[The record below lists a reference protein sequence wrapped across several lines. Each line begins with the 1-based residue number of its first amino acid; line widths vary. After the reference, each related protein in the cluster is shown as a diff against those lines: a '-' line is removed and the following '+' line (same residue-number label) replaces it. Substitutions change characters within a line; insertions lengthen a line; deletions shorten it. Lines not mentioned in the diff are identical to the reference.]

1 MAEEAL
7 RTLVQR
13 LADRHPDDPA
23 AFEPDGESVTFGQLQ
38 ERVERARSALPAGVR
53 RVGVRVSNDLDGVAG
68 VHATW
73 QHGATAVLLGGV
85 LPAAEMRRRASEV
98 ACDVLLDPRS
108 AEADPVDSR
117 SGSATGAGSAGRAGR
132 AGRAG
137 SAGSAGSATE
147 RHDAPRVAG
156 EAAILFTSGTT
167 GRPKAA
173 VLTFDALESSLASI
187 AEGAGLDASGRP
199 PTSPPRSP
207 TPVFV
212 SLAHVGG
219 LIAPLNSMRQGKPF
233 VLFDKFRVGEVFD
246 IVERFRLRLLR
257 LTPAMVHDLASWP
270 EPRSLASVRSVTV
283 GSAALGEGLRDR
295 FEERYGALVLQSY
308 GQTEFT
314 GAIAFERYEDA
325 RAGRRPP
332 GSVGRVAPGVEV
344 EIVGTDGEVLPPGEV
359 GEIRARSAS
368 AFSAYIQDGEL
379 VDPKDDGWHATGDLG
394 RLDEEGFLSVVGRSD
409 DTIVCGGFN
418 VYPAMIEGG
427 LARVEGVTDSVVT
440 GLPDERL
447 GEIPVA
453 VVDVEA
459 DSGLDAEEIR
469 ARLRDHLAPYEIPR
483 RIVVDAVPRTE
494 GGKPDRERA
503 RALVEAARPAVPTRK
518 E

>member
-7 RTLVQR
+7 RTLVQG

-23 AFEPDGESVTFGQLQ
+23 AFEPDGGPVTFGQLQ

-108 AEADPVDSR
+108 AEAEAVDSR
-117 SGSATGAGSAGRAGR
+117 PGSATGAGSA
-132 AGRAG
+132 
-137 SAGSAGSATE
+137 TE
-147 RHDAPRVAG
+147 GDDAPRVAG

-173 VLTFDALESSLASI
+173 VLTFDALESSLGSI
-187 AEGAGLDASGRP
+187 AEGAGLDAAGRP

-233 VLFDKFRVGEVFD
+233 VLFDKFRVDEVFD

-270 EPRSLASVRSVTV
+270 EQRSLDSVRSVTV

-295 FEERYGALVLQSY
+295 FEERFGALVLQSY

-459 DSGLDAEEIR
+459 DSGLDADEIR

-503 RALVEAARPAVPTRK
+503 RELVEAARPAIPTRK

>member
-1 MAEEAL
+1 MEDQAL
-7 RTLVQR
+7 RTLVQG
-13 LADRHPDDPA
+13 LADRHPDDCA
-23 AFEPDGESVTFGQLQ
+23 AFEPDGEAVTFAELQ
-38 ERVERARSALPAGVR
+38 ARVDRSRRALPPGAR
-53 RVGVRVSNDLDGVAG
+53 RVGVTVSNDLDGLAG
-68 VHATW
+68 INAAW
-73 QHGATAVLLGGV
+73 QHSATAVLLNSV
-85 LPAAEMRRRASEV
+85 LPPAEARRRVQEV
-98 ACDVLLDPRS
+98 GCDVVLDPRR
-108 AEADPVDSR
+108 AEAQVVEGADGSGEAPPPV
-117 SGSATGAGSAGRAGR
+117 
-132 AGRAG
+132 
-137 SAGSAGSATE
+137 E
-147 RHDAPRVAG
+147 G

-173 VLTFDALESSLASI
+173 MLTFAALESSLASI

-199 PTSPPRSP
+199 PASPPRSP

-233 VLFDKFRVGEVFD
+233 VLFDKFRVDEVFD
-246 IVERFRLRLLR
+246 IVERFQLRLLR
-257 LTPAMVHDLASWP
+257 LTPAMVHDLAFWS
-270 EPRSLASVRSVTV
+270 EPRSLAPVRSVTV
-283 GSAALGEGLRDR
+283 GSAALGEDLRDR
-295 FEERYGALVLQSY
+295 FEERFGALVLRIY

-332 GSVGRVAPGVEV
+332 GSVGRLAPGVEV
-344 EIVGTDGEVLPPGEV
+344 EIVDAEGKPVPPGEV

-368 AFSAYIQDGEL
+368 VFSAYIQDGEL
-379 VDPKDDGWHATGDLG
+379 VDPKDGGWHATGDLG
-394 RLDEEGFLSVVGRSD
+394 RFDEEGFLTVVGRVD

-418 VYPAMIEGG
+418 VYPAMIEDA
-427 LARVEGVTDSVVT
+427 LARVDGVTDSVVT
-440 GLPDERL
+440 GLSDDRL

-453 VVDVEA
+453 VVDVET
-459 DSGLDAEEIR
+459 DSGLDADEVR

-494 GGKPDRERA
+494 GGKPDRVRA
-503 RALVEAARPAVPTRK
+503 RALVEEARAAVPAQK